1 MGTAT
6 DDRRHQHQ
14 RRGSTLVF
22 AVHERDVQQLQFRQ
36 KRAGRFAGYVLTPSG
51 LRRRL
56 LPALLLAAAATGA
69 FAAEDI
75 PHLRAKGTTQQL
87 IVDGAPFLIR
97 GGELG
102 NSTASDLQ
110 YLQQFWPLFGKLG
123 LNTILAPASWE
134 LIEPVEGQFDW
145 RSIDGLLEQARA
157 HDTRVVLLWFGAWKN
172 SMSSYVPAWVKR
184 DQARFPRSQLPNG
197 RGMEILSPFA
207 AGNRDADARAFV
219 ALMSHLRT
227 FDARHRTVIMV
238 QVENEIGMIPHAR
251 DYSTIANDL
260 IAGEVPAALLRYLAD
275 HRGKLARSQG
285 TWEQVFGR
293 GSATEELFMAW
304 HFATYVEAVASAGKR
319 AYPLPMFVNAALVRP
334 GRQPGEY
341 PSAGPLPHLFDVW
354 RAGAPSLD
362 FLAPD
367 IYFPNFV
374 EWARAY
380 ASAGNPLFVPETGRA
395 PEATPANGLY
405 AIGELDAIGF
415 SPFAIESYR
424 PDDALGNAYDL
435 LRQLAPLVLE
445 HQGDD
450 SMIGVRPPVSFD
462 GVVDDTPQSFRLGDY
477 TLQVAFKGTAPEAG
491 KVEARGG
498 LIIRL
503 AADEYLVAGQGLV
516 VTFTTEGAT
525 AGIESIWE
533 GTYVDGRWVPGRLL
547 NGDESHQGRHLRI
560 PDGKFGIQRV
570 RLYRYQ

>member
-1 MGTAT
+1 
-6 DDRRHQHQ
+6 
-14 RRGSTLVF
+14 V
-22 AVHERDVQQLQFRQ
+22 
-36 KRAGRFAGYVLTPSG
+36 
-51 LRRRL
+51 
-56 LPALLLAAAATGA
+56 LLLAAAATGA
-69 FAAEDI
+69 HAAEDI
-75 PHLRAKGTTQQL
+75 PHLRAKGTVQQL

-102 NSTASDLQ
+102 NSTASDLK

-134 LIEPVEGQFDW
+134 LIEPLEGQFDW

-184 DQARFPRSQLPNG
+184 DQARFPRSQLPDG
-197 RGMEILSPFA
+197 RGMEILSPFVA
-207 AGNRDADARAFV
+207 ANRDADTRAFV

-227 FDARHRTVIMV
+227 VDARHRTVIMV

-251 DYSTIANDL
+251 DYSTIANES
-260 IAGEVPAALLRYLAD
+260 IAGEVPAALLRYLAE
-275 HRGKLARSQG
+275 HRTKLARTQG

-304 HFATYVEAVASAGKR
+304 HFASYVEAVASAGKR

-354 RAGAPSLD
+354 RAAAPSLD

-380 ASAGNPLFVPETGRA
+380 AIPGNPLFVPETGRA
-395 PEATPANGLY
+395 PDATPANGLY

-424 PDDALGNAYDL
+424 PDDALGDAYDV

-450 SMIGVRPPVSFD
+450 TMIGVRPPVSFD
-462 GVVDDTPQSFRLGDY
+462 GVVDDTPQSFRMGDY
-477 TLQVAFKGTAPEAG
+477 TLHVAFQGTAPEPG
-491 KVEARGG
+491 KVEAHGG

-503 AADEYLVAGQGLV
+503 SADEYLVAGQGLT
-516 VTFTTEGAT
+516 VTFSTEGAT
-525 AGIESIWE
+525 AGIESIRE
-533 GTYVDGRWVPGRLL
+533 GTFVDGRWVAGRLL

-560 PDGKFGIQRV
+560 PPGKFAIQRV

>member
-1 MGTAT
+1 M
-6 DDRRHQHQ
+6 
-14 RRGSTLVF
+14 LV
-22 AVHERDVQQLQFRQ
+22 
-36 KRAGRFAGYVLTPSG
+36 
-51 LRRRL
+51 
-56 LPALLLAAAATGA
+56 LAAAATA
-69 FAAEDI
+69 LAADDI
-75 PHLRAKGTTQQL
+75 PQLRAKGTTQQL

-102 NSTASDLQ
+102 NSTASDLK
-110 YLQQFWPLFGKLG
+110 YLQQFWPLFGQLG

-134 LIEPVEGQFDW
+134 LIEPVEGQFDF

-157 HDTRVVLLWFGAWKN
+157 HETRVVLLWFGAWKN
-172 SMSSYVPAWVKR
+172 SMSSYVPGWVKR
-184 DQARFPRSQLPNG
+184 DQARFPRSQLPDG
-197 RGMEILSPFA
+197 RGMEILSPFVA
-207 AGNRDADARAFV
+207 ANRDADARAFA
-219 ALMSHLRT
+219 ALMAHLLAV
-227 FDARHRTVIMV
+227 DARRRTVIMV

-251 DYSTIANDL
+251 DYSSTANEL
-260 IAGEVPAALLRYLAD
+260 IAGEVPVALMSYLAS
-275 HRGKLARSQG
+275 HGRKLASPRG

-293 GSATEELFMAW
+293 GAAMEEVFMAW
-304 HFATYVEAVASAGKR
+304 HFATYVEAVAKAGKR
-319 AYPLPMFVNAALVRP
+319 VYPLPMFVNAALVRP

-341 PSAGPLPHLFDVW
+341 PSAGPLPHLIDVW
-354 RAGAPSLD
+354 RAGAPSID

-380 ASAGNPLFVPETGRA
+380 SIPGNPLFVPETGRA
-395 PEATPANGLY
+395 PDATPANGFY

-415 SPFAIESYR
+415 SPFAIESYKA
-424 PDDALGNAYDL
+424 DDALGDAYDV
-435 LRQLAPLVLE
+435 LRQLTPLVLE

-462 GVVDDTPQSFRLGDY
+462 GVVDDTPQSFKLGDY
-477 TLQVAFKGTAPEAG
+477 TLHVAFKGTSTEPAPQR
-491 KVEARGG
+491 KVEAHGG

-503 AADEYLVAGQGLV
+503 GPDEYLVAGKGLI
-516 VTFTTEGAT
+516 VTFSTDGAT

-533 GTYVDGRWVPGRLL
+533 GTFVDGRWVPGRLL

-560 PDGKFGIQRV
+560 PEGKFGIQRV